1 MSSARTQG
9 QGRLAGKV
17 AYITGAGSGIGRAGA
32 RLFAREGA
40 RVIVAEFG
48 EEAGKSCVEAIKA
61 ADGQALYVHTDVT
74 SEDSVRASLD
84 TAVAHWGRIDVLYN
98 NAGGSSAEDAQ
109 VTDCPVDEFWRAV
122 RLDLF
127 GTWVTCKYGIAA
139 MLKGGSGGSVIN
151 SSSVFAL
158 VGTRGK
164 DAYTAAK
171 GGVSAITRSMAAEYA
186 PQRIRVNALAPA
198 ITLTERVRGLLQV
211 QPDLLAKTSERQLLG
226 LTEPEEVAAMALWL
240 ATDESRT
247 VTGQIIAID
256 GGMSAA

>member
-1 MSSARTQG
+1 MSGAS
-9 QGRLAGKV
+9 GRLAGKV
-17 AYITGAGSGIGRAGA
+17 AYITGAGSGIGRAA
-32 RLFAREGA
+32 AQLFAREGA
-40 RVIVAEFG
+40 RIVVAEFG
-48 EEAGKSCVEAIKA
+48 DSAGQSCVEAIQA
-61 ADGQALYVHTDVT
+61 AGSEALYVHTDVT
-74 SEDSVRASLD
+74 NENSVRTSIDA
-84 TAVAHWGRIDVLYN
+84 AVAHYGRIDVLYN

-109 VTDCPVDEFWRAV
+109 VTDCPVEEFWRAV

-139 MLKGGSGGSVIN
+139 MLKSGNGGSVIN

-171 GGVSAITRSMAAEYA
+171 GGISAITRSMAAEYA

-198 ITLTERVRGLLQV
+198 ITLTERVKGLLKA
-211 QPDLLAKTSERQLLG
+211 QPDLLGKTSERQLLG
-226 LTEPEEVAAMALWL
+226 LIEPEEVAAMALWL
-240 ATDESRT
+240 ATDESKT
-247 VTGQIIAID
+247 VTGQVIAID